1 MMSYFLSSVAQILI
15 GAVGGGGGR
24 HTQTHT
30 SIMQNRTVGVKNK
43 WIDEE
48 FIWKTVNKKQ
58 RRGKKA

>member
-15 GAVGGGGGR
+15 GAVRVVGGR
-24 HTQTHT
+24 HTQTHA

-43 WIDEE
+43 WTDEE

-58 RRGKKA
+58 RRVRKA

>member
-15 GAVGGGGGR
+15 GAVQVVGGR

-43 WIDEE
+43 WTDE

-58 RRGKKA
+58 RRVRKA